1 MKCKSKSDVLFSKA
15 KCFIFYIEN
24 THPFSYTLSMQ
35 NPFSEIDKS
44 KTIEEHSNIICT
56 YYKFGTIDREDAIR
70 KFRLFNEK
78 HSDYC
83 AASTTV
89 FRANNSL
96 DSIKNCSNEAI
107 IENLKLQLAFL
118 AGEDYVNNLL
128 KNL

>member
-1 MKCKSKSDVLFSKA
+1 
-15 KCFIFYIEN
+15 
-24 THPFSYTLSMQ
+24 MQ